1 MTFDWQRRPFEECIE
16 PVVYTEKIQRKDF
29 LEDGAHPIISQED
42 GLINGYWND
51 AAALFKTESPLVIF
65 GDHTRTLKY
74 VDFDFVLGADG
85 VKILRPK
92 PFLSPR
98 FFYYQ
103 LQTTELPSLGYSR
116 HYRLLKELSIHYPPI
131 PEQQR
136 IVGIL
141 DEAFAGLATA
151 KANAQKNLQ
160 NARALFE
167 SYLESTFSEAGNAW
181 VEKSVGE
188 LVTEQTLAKPF
199 DGNHGEIHP
208 RKEDYTDSGVPFIM
222 ARDLQN
228 GEVDTTHCTFISRKL
243 ADSLR
248 VGFAKDGDVLI
259 SHKGTIGRSAIVST
273 DEDYIM
279 LTPQV
284 TAYRI
289 KDPQVLFN
297 RYVRY
302 YFMCPRFQRE
312 MTAGA
317 ADGST
322 RAYIG
327 ITKQLSLRFRHP
339 PLPQQK
345 RIAGKLDVLSTET
358 QRLESLYQRKLT
370 ALDELKKSLL
380 HQAFTG
386 AL

>member
-51 AAALFKTESPLVIF
+51 AAALFKTESPLVVF

-151 KANAQKNLQ
+151 KANAEKNLQ
-160 NARALFE
+160 NARALFDAHVG
-167 SYLESTFSEAGNAW
+167 SIFFYRSKDSL
-181 VEKSVGE
+181 EKSFGDICTISSALVDPREKRYLDLPHVGGANIASKTGQ
-188 LVTEQTLAKPF
+188 LVDLKTAREEKLISGKFVF
-199 DGNHGEIHP
+199 DGSMVLYSKIRP
-208 RKEDYTDSGVPFIM
+208 YLMKV
-222 ARDLQN
+222 ARPDFEGL
-228 GEVDTTHCTFISRKL
+228 CS
-243 ADSLR
+243 AD
-248 VGFAKDGDVLI
+248 I
-259 SHKGTIGRSAIVST
+259 
-273 DEDYIM
+273 YP
-279 LTPQV
+279 LTPKSDQLDRNYLFYLLLSPEF
-284 TAYRI
+284 TAYANQGSARAGMPKI
-289 KDPQVLFN
+289 NRDHLFAF
-297 RYVRY
+297 RTWLPPV
-302 YFMCPRFQRE
+302 
-312 MTAGA
+312 
-317 ADGST
+317 
-322 RAYIG
+322 
-327 ITKQLSLRFRHP
+327 TKQKEFSARLD
-339 PLPQQK
+339 
-345 RIAGKLDVLSTET
+345 KLHVET
-358 QRLESLYQRKLT
+358 QRLESLYQRKLA